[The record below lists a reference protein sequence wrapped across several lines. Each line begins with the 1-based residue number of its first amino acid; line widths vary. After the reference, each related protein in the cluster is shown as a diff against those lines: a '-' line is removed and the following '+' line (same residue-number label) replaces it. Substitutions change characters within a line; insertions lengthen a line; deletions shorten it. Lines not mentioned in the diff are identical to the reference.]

1 MINDVLWGKTASVIM
16 RSVSGFG
23 LDKQLFLMKLE
34 EINLSELTVFYRA
47 MLQTWK
53 TVIKK
58 ERSMD
63 NLEQSGCTRG
73 ATFF

>member
-16 RSVSGFG
+16 RTDGGFG